1 MTKLLNLLSGFTYR
15 KLIFKFLLLHEK
27 EKFGKSILY
36 TKKYNNIALKILKWC
51 YFSNKRTLY
60 YCEKNLIKSVFQQ
73 ELNCNPSITSYF
85 RDWREINIF
94 TGEKYE
100 KRTPILLIYYWAA
113 WKNHF
118 FKNMERR
125 YAFRFKMRRIKKRI
139 RDGDSNFR
147 KILKKRAIISK

>member
-1 MTKLLNLLSGFTYR
+1 MTKTLKLLSDPTYR
-15 KLIFKFLLLHEK
+15 TLIFKFLFLHEK
-27 EKFGKSILY
+27 KNFGKSILY
-36 TKKYNNIALKILKWC
+36 TKKYSNVALKILKWC

-73 ELNCNPSITSYF
+73 ELNCYPLMPSDIL
-85 RDWREINIF
+85 DLREINIF
-94 TGEKYE
+94 TGEKYK
-100 KRTPILLIYYWAA
+100 KRNPILLIYYWAA

-139 RDGDSNFR
+139 RDGDSNYR
-147 KILKKRAIISK
+147 KISKKRAIISK

>member
-1 MTKLLNLLSGFTYR
+1 MTKILKLLSDSPYR
-15 KLIFKFLLLHEK
+15 KLIFKFLFLHEK
-27 EKFGKSILY
+27 KNLGKSILY
-36 TKKYNNIALKILKWC
+36 TKKNNKNALEILRWC

-73 ELNCNPSITSYF
+73 EISCYPSMPS
-85 RDWREINIF
+85 DMLDLREINIF
-94 TGEKYE
+94 TGEKYK
-100 KRTPILLIYYWAA
+100 KRNPILLIYYWAA

-125 YAFRFKMRRIKKRI
+125 YAFMFKMRRIKKRI

-147 KILKKRAIISK
+147 KILKKRAILI

>member
-1 MTKLLNLLSGFTYR
+1 MTIILKLLSGSPYR
-15 KLIFKFLLLHEK
+15 KLIFKFLFLHEK
-27 EKFGKSILY
+27 ENFGKSILY

-73 ELNCNPSITSYF
+73 EISCYPSMPSY
-85 RDWREINIF
+85 WREINIF

-100 KRTPILLIYYWAA
+100 KRNPIFLIYYWAA
-113 WKNHF
+113 WKNNF

-125 YAFRFKMRRIKKRI
+125 YAYRFKMRRIKKRI
-139 RDGDSNFR
+139 RNGDSNFR